1 VPQQATA
8 GYFAAVGLPLIAGRV
23 FTNSDID
30 SAPFVA
36 VVSKAFAELAWPKQN
51 ALGKR
56 FRLSGDAPFIT
67 VVGVVGDI
75 RARGFGDTPE
85 PTMFFPLAQSAKSAY
100 FMPRNMALLVR
111 TSAGGDPALLAAAVR
126 REVRALDPTVPVAEV
141 RTLEQVVG
149 TSVSSRRFSTTL
161 LAAFAALALL
171 LAGIGT
177 YGVISYG
184 VTQRTFEIG
193 VRMALGADT
202 RSVLALVMAE
212 GMLLA
217 GTGLVLGLGTSIVVA
232 RFIRAM
238 LVGVPTLDAPSLIAT
253 ALALIAVATI
263 ASGLPARRALRVNPI
278 NALRGA

>member
-1 VPQQATA
+1 
-8 GYFAAVGLPLIAGRV
+8 
-23 FTNSDID
+23 
-30 SAPFVA
+30 
-36 VVSKAFAELAWPKQN
+36 
-51 ALGKR
+51 
-56 FRLSGDAPFIT
+56 
-67 VVGVVGDI
+67 
-75 RARGFGDTPE
+75 
-85 PTMFFPLAQSAKSAY
+85 M
-100 FMPRNMALLVR
+100 
-111 TSAGGDPALLAAAVR
+111 
-126 REVRALDPTVPVAEV
+126 PVAEV

-217 GTGLVLGLGTSIVVA
+217 GAGLVLGLGTSIVVA
-232 RFIRAM
+232 RFIRAI
-238 LVGVPTLDAPSLIAT
+238 LVGVQTLDAPSLIAT
-253 ALALIAVATI
+253 ALALIAVAAI

>member
-1 VPQQATA
+1 
-8 GYFAAVGLPLIAGRV
+8 
-23 FTNSDID
+23 
-30 SAPFVA
+30 
-36 VVSKAFAELAWPKQN
+36 
-51 ALGKR
+51 
-56 FRLSGDAPFIT
+56 
-67 VVGVVGDI
+67 
-75 RARGFGDTPE
+75 FGDTPE